1 MGCPPTRARE
11 QKKKNSNFTLNS
23 VRFRLRENVRLRQCV
38 HTEFDWEAQR
48 RLKSVHIYIA

>member
-48 RLKSVHIYIA
+48 RLKSLHIYIA